1 MTDAATRRYT
11 ISYIIA
17 LSLIGLIALT
27 THVIVDRMASHQ
39 QIFAAEINFA
49 GRQRMLVQQAA
60 RKAVEF
66 STTDA
71 AMRPG
76 IILQMSRAID
86 ELEQSHK
93 ALISGDSLEGIE
105 LYQSQ
110 NVDHLYFGPPQNRTR
125 DTGSA
130 GAGPGNGQGSN
141 PATGSFC
148 EWQSGSKPQYRSIT
162 L

>member
-1 MTDAATRRYT
+1 MTEAETRRYT
-11 ISYIIA
+11 ISYIVA

-71 AMRPG
+71 AMRPD
-76 IILQMSRAID
+76 ILLQMSRAID
-86 ELEQSHK
+86 AQ
-93 ALISGDSLEGIE
+93 
-105 LYQSQ
+105 
-110 NVDHLYFGPPQNRTR
+110 
-125 DTGSA
+125 
-130 GAGPGNGQGSN
+130 GADL
-141 PATGSFC
+141 
-148 EWQSGSKPQYRSIT
+148 W
-162 L
+162 